1 MSEVDTSAKAVKRW
15 TVVRNNSGLGYSD
28 GIAPDKYGGFV
39 DYEAYRTLAA
49 ERDALQARI
58 VELETALRPFV
69 DYVHDDLRKGD
80 KKFTLTPW
88 HHGGGGWICTLDLCR
103 ASNALIDKEPT

>member
-1 MSEVDTSAKAVKRW
+1 MTDTSTDDLAKTIAQDA
-15 TVVRNNSGLGYSD
+15 LGISWRD
-28 GIAPDKYGGFV
+28 TESVARRVAEK
-39 DYEAYRTLAA
+39 AA
-49 ERDALQARI
+49 EREQYLTDERDALQARI

-103 ASNALIDKEPT
+103 ASNALIDKEPTP